1 MILESAT
8 FAPVLE
14 RHAAA
19 SRWLLAF
26 SGGLDSTV
34 LLHLVQDYRRAHPD
48 APPLTAV
55 HVNHNL
61 QPGAAAWERHC
72 ERVCAALAVPLLLR
86 EVTVVADGRGIE
98 AAAREARYEA
108 LAAVLEEGDVLFFA
122 QHQDDQVET
131 LLLRWLRGAGLR
143 GLQGMPSLRPLGAGQ
158 LSRPLLAW
166 PRAALEDYARQHR
179 LQWIDDP
186 SNADTGFDRNYLRHE
201 VLPLLAQRWPG
212 YRGSLVRSARQLG
225 SAAAALEQLL
235 PAPPACAT
243 PLGDPGIPVAS
254 LRREAAG
261 SSWLVLQQW
270 LLDLGLPVPPRASA
284 MEFLRQ
290 LQAGGGSPELAWSGQ
305 RLRRFGDGVYL
316 LPIGAAVISA
326 QANRLA
332 PELPLDLS
340 GFGTLEL
347 IPADREAGIALGP
360 GEFLVVRNRC
370 GGERCQ
376 PLGRAHSQRLKK
388 LLQEARV
395 PPWWRDRLPL
405 LYLNDELVAVA
416 DLWLCASP
424 RIVNEGGAGAWRP
437 LWRRN
442 IPACAD

>member
-8 FAPVLE
+8 LAPVLA

-34 LLHLVQDYRRAHPD
+34 LLHLLHDYRRAHPE

-86 EVTVVADGRGIE
+86 EVTVAADGRGIE

-158 LSRPLLAW
+158 LCRPLLAW

-235 PAPPACAT
+235 PTPPACAT
-243 PLGDPGIPVAS
+243 LLGDPGIPVAS
-254 LRREAAG
+254 LLADPAG

-270 LLDLGLPVPPRASA
+270 LLDLGLPAPPRAPA
-284 MEFLRQ
+284 LEFLRQ
-290 LQAGGGSPELAWSGQ
+290 LQAGGGTPELAWSGQ
-305 RLRRFGDGVYL
+305 RLRRFGGGVYL
-316 LPIGAAVISA
+316 LPVGEAVNGA
-326 QANRLA
+326 QGNRLA
-332 PELPLDLS
+332 PAVPLDLS

-360 GEFLVVRNRC
+360 GEFLTVRNRS

-388 LLQEARV
+388 LLQEAGV

-405 LYLNDELVAVA
+405 LYWNDELVAVA

-424 RIVNEGGAGAWRP
+424 RTVNEGGAGTWRP

-442 IPACAD
+442 IPASAD

>member
-8 FAPVLE
+8 LAPVLE
-14 RHAAA
+14 AHAAA

-34 LLHLVQDYRRAHPD
+34 LLHLLHDYRRAHAD

-55 HVNHNL
+55 HINHNL
-61 QPGAAAWERHC
+61 QPAAPAWERHC
-72 ERVCAALAVPLLLR
+72 ERRCAALEVPLLLHK
-86 EVTVVADGRGIE
+86 VTVAAGGRGVE
-98 AAAREARYEA
+98 AAAREARYES
-108 LAAVLEEGDVLFFA
+108 LAAALEEGDILFFA
-122 QHQDDQVET
+122 HHQDDQVET

-143 GLQGMPSLRPLGAGQ
+143 GLQGMPALRPLGQGH
-158 LSRPLLAW
+158 LVRPLLAW
-166 PRAALEDYARQHR
+166 PRAALEDYAGQHR
-179 LQWIDDP
+179 LEWIDDP
-186 SNADTGFDRNYLRHE
+186 SNADPGFDRNYLRHE

-225 SAAAALEQLL
+225 SAATALAQLL

-243 PLGDPGIPVAS
+243 LLGDPGIPLAS
-254 LRREAAG
+254 LLADPEG
-261 SSWLVLQQW
+261 SGWLVLQQW
-270 LLDLGLPVPPRASA
+270 LLDLGLPTPARAPA
-284 MEFLRQ
+284 LEFLRQ

-316 LPIGAAVISA
+316 LPMDATVGNAGP
-326 QANRLA
+326 QRLA
-332 PELPLDLS
+332 PGLPLDLP
-340 GFGTLEL
+340 GRGQLEL
-347 IPADREAGIALGP
+347 IPADREAGIVLGP
-360 GEFLVVRNRC
+360 GEFLAVCNRS

-388 LLQEARV
+388 LLQEAGV
-395 PPWWRDRLPL
+395 PPWWRERLPL

-416 DLWLCASP
+416 DLWLCAAP
-424 RIVNEGGAGAWRP
+424 GVVAEGGAGAWRP

-442 IPACAD
+442 IPASAD